1 MYRFCLRSGARLTA
15 AFAQFLFVTCQKME
29 HRLHQCITVLKKL
42 TDDLGIPYSSPE
54 VQAVKKQF
62 DEFIRTGEPW
72 EGSIPFTTWGRIAD
86 IALTRRGNV
95 ELTLRLSKQ
104 KK

>member
-1 MYRFCLRSGARLTA
+1 VGAK
-15 AFAQFLFVTCQKME
+15 KME
-29 HRLHQCITVLKKL
+29 HRLQQCITVLKKL
-42 TDDLGIPYSSPE
+42 TDDLAIPYSSPE

-72 EGSIPFTTWGRIAD
+72 EGSIPFTPWERIAD
-86 IALTRRGNV
+86 IRLTRRGNV
-95 ELTLRLSKQ
+95 ELTLRPCKP